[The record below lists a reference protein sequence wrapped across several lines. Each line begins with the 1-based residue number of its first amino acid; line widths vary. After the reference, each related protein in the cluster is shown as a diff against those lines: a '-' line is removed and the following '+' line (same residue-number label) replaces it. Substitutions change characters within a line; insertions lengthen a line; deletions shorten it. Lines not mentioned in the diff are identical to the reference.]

1 MINKRKHYKK
11 LMEGARNYDD
21 WRDAGLE
28 LDYLD
33 RNVEWKEAF
42 VSDLYNYD
50 LIYDRLTHLRE
61 WSQKKDHDMMIR
73 SLREGLH
80 HDLGNMGNYQL
91 YNRSN
96 IGTKHL
102 IEEYISQVC
111 KSLNYLCDNNI
122 KELPPKKKLDFFKD
136 TLLSYGRPSL
146 LLSGGAS
153 LGVFHI
159 GVIKAL
165 WERDV
170 LPQVIAGSSVGSIM
184 AAMLGTHTDAEL
196 PEMLDPNR
204 HNLKAWKWN
213 GIMSGLKGGGLMDQQ
228 QLETCLR
235 KNIGE
240 YSFQE
245 AYERTGR
252 SINITVSP
260 VHMHQKE
267 RLLSGFTSPYLSI
280 WSASLASC
288 AVPGIFPPVELKKK
302 SSTGE
307 LVPYMPKLRWVDG
320 SVVSDLPIERLMHLY
335 DVNFSIVSQTNPHI
349 VPFLAMNES
358 IKRRGALSLPA
369 RILRSEIQF
378 HGKAAFDYLRNNVDI
393 ELFRQVSGHLYS
405 IMAQN
410 YYGDVT
416 VAPRYS
422 LRHYMSI
429 LSNPSEELVKEL
441 ILEGERATWPKI
453 AMIRTHAKISQTLE
467 KCIDRLKIKN
477 SRSTAELRVI
487 A

>member
-1 MINKRKHYKK
+1 MINKKKHVKK
-11 LMEGARNYDD
+11 QMEGARNYED

-50 LIYDRLTHLRE
+50 LIYDRLIHLRE

-80 HDLGNMGNYQL
+80 HDLGNMGDDQL

-111 KSLNYLCDNNI
+111 ESLNYLCDNPI

-184 AAMLGTHTDAEL
+184 AAMLGTHTDDEI
-196 PEMLDPNR
+196 PEMLEPHR
-204 HNLKAWKWN
+204 HNLKAWKFN
-213 GIMSGLKGGGLMDQQ
+213 GFLNAFKGNGLMDPQ
-228 QLETCLR
+228 QLENLLR

-260 VHMHQKE
+260 VHQHQKE
-267 RLLSGFTSPYLSI
+267 RLLSGFTSPYLSV

-302 SSTGE
+302 NFNGE

-349 VPFLAMNES
+349 VPFLAFNES
-358 IKRRGALSLPA
+358 MKRKGALSLPIK
-369 RILRSEIQF
+369 ILRSEVQF
-378 HGKAAFDYLRNNVDI
+378 HGKAAFDYLRKSVNS
-393 ELFRQVSGHLYS
+393 ELFRQVYGHLYS

-410 YYGDVT
+410 YNGDVT
-416 VAPRYS
+416 VAPKYG
-422 LRHYMSI
+422 LRHYASM
-429 LSNPSEELVKEL
+429 LSNPSDDLVKEL

-453 AMIRTHAKISQTLE
+453 ARIRTHAKISQTLE
-467 KCIDRLKIKN
+467 KCIERLKIKN